1 MKRVHKILWLIL
13 IIIVIGVVA
22 VATRTPHGPQTA
34 DAAASPP
41 AGQSSGQAA
50 DTATTTP

>member
-13 IIIVIGVVA
+13 VIIVIGVVA
-22 VATRTPHGPQTA
+22 VATRTPHRAQTA
-34 DAAASPP
+34 EAAASPP

-50 DTATTTP
+50 YTATTTP